1 MIFDGVLG
9 NIQARRD
16 FLVRKTLR
24 HQANQLLLPE
34 REIGSLYRRS
44 RWPAIGTLMDVLEQ
58 VSAEFGWA
66 NRRKSERRP
75 HGGDNI

>member
-1 MIFDGVLG
+1 MILDGVLG

-44 RWPAIGTLMDVLEQ
+44 CWPAIGTLMDVLE
-58 VSAEFGWA
+58 
-66 NRRKSERRP
+66 
-75 HGGDNI
+75 

>member
-1 MIFDGVLG
+1 MILDGVLG

-44 RWPAIGTLMDVLEQ
+44 RWPAIGTLMDVLE
-58 VSAEFGWA
+58 
-66 NRRKSERRP
+66 
-75 HGGDNI
+75 